1 MKKSNVKPLFYLT
14 IASALAAAALRTV
27 SILTAFEADIGYYSR
42 SAVIPHIQKT
52 LIICSVIAIIVLS
65 CILRKKALPT
75 WSPAPNHFSTF
86 ASFLCGT
93 LQISSAVLL
102 LLFQRG
108 TIAPI
113 TALIILGFFFA
124 TGYFFYDALCPPEKK
139 SALCAIPAMAA
150 IIGLVAV
157 IIKVHLDHTVP
168 LNSPNKVLIFITFAT
183 IPLFL
188 VQELRFI
195 AGNPQ
200 PRLYVATAS
209 ISRLLCAALSVPGII
224 GHYTNVLSG
233 GDFLIYYTLTFGYGV
248 YIFVRLFK
256 YVKLC
261 SATEA
266 ISEIITENEN
276 ENSDENAM
284 E

>member
-1 MKKSNVKPLFYLT
+1 MKKINVKLLFYLAV
-14 IASALAAAALRTV
+14 ASALAAAALRTV
-27 SILTAFEADIGYYSR
+27 SILTAFESDIGYYER
-42 SAVIPHIQKT
+42 NAIIPYIQQA
-52 LIICSVIAIIVLS
+52 LIACSIIAIIVLS
-65 CILRKKALPT
+65 CILKKSSMPDNA
-75 WSPAPNHFSTF
+75 PAPSHFSTF

-93 LQISSAVLL
+93 LQISAAILL

-108 TIAPI
+108 TIAPV

-139 SALCAIPAMAA
+139 SPLCAIPAMAA
-150 IIGLVAV
+150 VLGLVAV
-157 IIKVHLDHTVP
+157 IVKVHLDHTVP
-168 LNSPNKVLIFITFAT
+168 LNSPNKVLILITFAV
-183 IPLFL
+183 IPLFI

-195 AGNPQ
+195 VGNPQ

-209 ISRLLCAALSVPGII
+209 ISLLLCAALSIPGII

-266 ISEIITENEN
+266 ISEIIT
-276 ENSDENAM
+276 
-284 E
+284 